1 AFNESNSSEKP
12 PPPKGRKPH
21 PKGRKGIAFNESNSS
36 EKPPPSRP
44 HEDIAT
50 SDSSGADPIVFFKV
64 HGPSSGKKGLKA
76 KLADKRKPATKG
88 SASLE
93 KGSTSPEK
101 VSTSPARGSLKSK
114 LLAKKKHSPHS
125 SSSDVAV
132 TKRKS
137 SSDVARGYA
146 EDLASPSKSS
156 ALRAKL
162 SKKRETSSE
171 SSPNHSHPNHSLQAK
186 LEVKRSRTLS
196 SSDEPPNPR
205 INAIRA
211 KLSKKRSGSVEDE
224 TPERQSLERQAP
236 EKKSLSAK
244 LQKKKAAM
252 KMEKQEAFAK
262 PDAHASKAARRKMIK
277 NQIRVMKLRVGT
289 PLTSDDDSSQGRE
302 RRGRSQQQS
311 RARSKSAA
319 PPRRQSVPETAE
331 EDDERTQILKEKRE
345 IRERLTMKRLGIKSP
360 EELMQ
365 DEIEK
370 AMNRRRQQR
379 GS

>member
-1 AFNESNSSEKP
+1 
-12 PPPKGRKPH
+12 
-21 PKGRKGIAFNESNSS
+21 
-36 EKPPPSRP
+36 
-44 HEDIAT
+44 
-50 SDSSGADPIVFFKV
+50 
-64 HGPSSGKKGLKA
+64 
-76 KLADKRKPATKG
+76 
-88 SASLE
+88 
-93 KGSTSPEK
+93 
-101 VSTSPARGSLKSK
+101 
-114 LLAKKKHSPHS
+114 
-125 SSSDVAV
+125 
-132 TKRKS
+132 
-137 SSDVARGYA
+137 
-146 EDLASPSKSS
+146 
-156 ALRAKL
+156 
-162 SKKRETSSE
+162 
-171 SSPNHSHPNHSLQAK
+171 
-186 LEVKRSRTLS
+186 
-196 SSDEPPNPR
+196 
-205 INAIRA
+205 
-211 KLSKKRSGSVEDE
+211 
-224 TPERQSLERQAP
+224 
-236 EKKSLSAK
+236 
-244 LQKKKAAM
+244 M